1 MLGSGP
7 EDGDV
12 IEMSP
17 GEPRFAWLG
26 RFARLDRLGP
36 LSRLGRLPRV
46 SRRGA
51 LVLLVPVAC
60 LLLVAGAIVA
70 VVRTNWP
77 APPNPALAKLINE
90 VTTVPVNAGAPGN
103 INSASWV
110 PTSGGLSSSVIT
122 SLSFDFAPTAASG
135 PPLSVDGKPEL
146 FYVASEYCSYCTAEN
161 WAVIVALSRFGSF
174 SGLSTSRSVNFDQIP
189 PIDGWTFYGS
199 SYTSRY
205 LAFVPVETYSN
216 VLASRRADPNDPKS
230 YRPLQALTPFEQAVL
245 TRYDDQQLTPFFDF
259 GGRVTV
265 IGGEVVPNYLVGLS
279 WSRIAGG
286 LHHVATPVAATIL
299 TGANLL
305 TSELCALT
313 GDRPAA
319 ACPTWVR

>member
-17 GEPRFAWLG
+17 GESRFAWLG
-26 RFARLDRLGP
+26 RIAWLG
-36 LSRLGRLPRV
+36 RLGRLPRV
-46 SRRGA
+46 SRRGR

-60 LLLVAGAIVA
+60 ALLVAGAVVA
-70 VVRTNWP
+70 VVRIN
-77 APPNPALAKLINE
+77 PPVPPSPALAKLITA

-110 PTSGGLSSSVIT
+110 SSSGGSSSSLVT

-135 PPLSVDGKPEL
+135 PPLTVGGKPEV
-146 FYVASEYCSYCTAEN
+146 FYVAAEYCSYCTAEN
-161 WAVIVALSRFGSF
+161 WALIVALSRFGSF
-174 SGLSTSRSVNFDQIP
+174 SGLSTSRSPNFDQIP
-189 PIDGWTFYGS
+189 PVDGWTFYGS

-205 LAFVPVETYSN
+205 LAFVPVETFSN
-216 VLASRRADPNDPKS
+216 VLTSRRADPNDPKS
-230 YRPLQALTPFEQAVL
+230 YRPLQPLTPSEQAVFS
-245 TRYDDQQLTPFFDF
+245 RYDDQRLTPFFDF

-265 IGGEVVPNYLVGLS
+265 IGGDVVPNYLVGLS
-279 WSRIAGG
+279 WTRIAGG
-286 LHHVATPVAATIL
+286 LRHVATPVAATIL

-313 GDRPAA
+313 RDRPAA
-319 ACPTWVR
+319 ACPAWVR